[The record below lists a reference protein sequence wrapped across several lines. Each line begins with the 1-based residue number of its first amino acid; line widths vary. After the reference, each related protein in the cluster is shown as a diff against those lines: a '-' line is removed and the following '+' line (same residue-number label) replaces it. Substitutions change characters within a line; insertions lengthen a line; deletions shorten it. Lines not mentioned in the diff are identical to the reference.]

1 MRQEDPEL
9 AKKLNQNM
17 KSYQENE
24 MNFEDFQ
31 EESKEEK
38 LEKMIIKIVAKHNDQ
53 YTLKIN
59 EMQG

>member
-1 MRQEDPEL
+1 
-9 AKKLNQNM
+9 
-17 KSYQENE
+17 

-38 LEKMIIKIVAKHNDQ
+38 LEKMITKIVAKHNDQ

-59 EMQG
+59 EM